1 MITIRASKH
10 SILIALSCLAL
21 GCGLGP
27 APAFAQTAYP
37 DKAVKIVSGFPPGTT
52 ADVIARVL
60 APKMAEVLGQQVV
73 VENRPG
79 AGSSIAAES
88 VARAA
93 PDGHTLLMATIAN
106 TINPALYKLSFDF
119 GRDLAPVMRIAELP
133 GLLVAHPAA
142 AQSLQQLV
150 ATARSKPG
158 ELSFGSSG
166 NGTVTHLY
174 GELFGLATGG
184 KLTHVPYKGSS
195 QAITDLLAGRIGL
208 LFSPA
213 STVIPHVK
221 AGTLRALGAIGPHRT
236 AALPEVSTFAESGV
250 PGFESSLWFGLMAPA
265 GTPAEIISRLQQ
277 ETAKALATATL
288 KERLLSQGAIPSGN
302 TPAEFAQMIDA
313 ETKKWALVVKAS
325 GAKVD

>member
-119 GRDLAPVMRIAELP
+119 ARDLAPVMRIAELP

-265 GTPAEIISRLQQ
+265 GTAPAII
-277 ETAKALATATL
+277 
-288 KERLLSQGAIPSGN
+288 ERLDQTIQRAMAGADVKSQFSGQGIE
-302 TPAEFAQMIDA
+302 PAVLRSEAFGTFIRQDT
-313 ETKKWALVVKAS
+313 EKWARVVKAA
-325 GAKVD
+325 GVKAD

>member
-1 MITIRASKH
+1 MSRTILTPLLAVVA
-10 SILIALSCLAL
+10 IAT
-21 GCGLGP
+21 
-27 APAFAQTAYP
+27 APLTAGAQSAYP
-37 DKAVKIVSGFPPGTT
+37 DKAVRIVSGFPPGTT

-60 APKMAEVLGQQVV
+60 APKMAETLGQQVV
-73 VENRPG
+73 IENRPG

-88 VARAA
+88 VARAV

-106 TINPALYKLSFDF
+106 TINPALYRLSFDF

-133 GLLVAHPAA
+133 GLLVAYPVA

-150 ATARSKPG
+150 AAARAKPG
-158 ELSFGSSG
+158 DFSFGSSG

-221 AGTLRALGAIGPHRT
+221 AGTLKALGAIGPHRT
-236 AALPEVSTFAESGV
+236 AALPDVPTFAEAGV
-250 PGFESSLWFGLMAPA
+250 TGFESSLWFGLMAPVGTAPAIIVRLDQSVQRAMA
-265 GTPAEIISRLQQ
+265 GADVKSQFTGQGIEPAILRTE
-277 ETAKALATATL
+277 AF
-288 KERLLSQGAIPSGN
+288 GAFIRQD
-302 TPAEFAQMIDA
+302 TE
-313 ETKKWALVVKAS
+313 KWARVVKAA
-325 GAKVD
+325 GIKVD